1 MQTPRFPSP
10 ISRAALV
17 TAAFLMAGWTA
28 APAFAQTPLETSSE
42 IRFQLDLH
50 VPEAALTPLLPP
62 GFTLSV
68 ATQGP
73 AKDCNLRAIFVDRL
87 TINGPDGKPLGKGS
101 NRLVYLAAPVKD
113 ASGANAQVVIG
124 GLTADPADAPG
135 PFANYLAAT
144 TATAKRSIAADGLA
158 VTETQDWVFKA
169 ASGEQVEMHITFE
182 RGVANRGNASE
193 TKFYSAKDVSKVQ
206 VSRQEQVLDILRN
219 ATTNPPDRV
228 KQFSFKASGGS
239 YAKLF
244 DGSEKP
250 VSWDNVIWM
259 TRTVSVP

>member
-1 MQTPRFPSP
+1 MLTGAFLFGAACLAAVPASAQ
-10 ISRAALV
+10 ALV
-17 TAAFLMAGWTA
+17 
-28 APAFAQTPLETSSE
+28 ESSSE

-50 VPEAALTPLLPP
+50 VPDAAVTALLPP

-87 TINGPDGKPLGKGS
+87 TINGPDGKPVGKGS

-124 GLTADPADAPG
+124 GLTADPSDAPG
-135 PFANYLAAT
+135 PFGNYLHAT
-144 TATAKRSIAADGLA
+144 TATARRSVSGDGLG
-158 VTETQDWVFKA
+158 VTETQDWVFQA
-169 ASGEQVEMHITFE
+169 AGGEHLELHITFE

-193 TKFYSAKDVSKVQ
+193 TKFYSSKDAAKVQ
-206 VSRQEQVLDILRN
+206 VSKQEQVLEILRN
-219 ATTNPPDRV
+219 PTTNPPDKV
-228 KQFSFKASGGS
+228 KAFSFKLSGGS

-244 DGSEKP
+244 DGTEKP
-250 VSWDNVIWM
+250 VSWDNIVWM
-259 TRTVSVP
+259 NRTVSQ